1 MKSGTVVGP
10 LAGNRT
16 LKVRIA
22 VSFANRLLDSMITSF
37 MAVYLAFTFG
47 AATAGVLLFT
57 VVGLGVAAMLIGGHA
72 SEKYGRR
79 RTLMLA
85 EIGVFA
91 TFALMAVAHSGLLS
105 SPLLV
110 YLGYL
115 LNRFAA
121 SAALPASEA
130 LIVDVTTPQTRKE
143 IYTVNYWAV
152 NLGLALGA
160 LLGAW
165 LYDGHFDLML
175 GGAAVCTSGI
185 VLSTVFLIQ
194 ETRPSEGNRHR
205 TPAGSV
211 LYEFVSGYRL
221 VLRDGRFMRLMTAAA
236 LTLAIEFQLIN
247 YVGVRLARDFPPQDL
262 FSLNSLTVHVNGVQM
277 LGVLRAENTAL
288 VVLLALFARRLFRGL
303 SDRTGLYLGIT
314 LFTAGYMTLAVSD
327 SGWVLLVAGLV
338 FTVGELMNVPIKQAL
353 LADMVPDTD
362 RSRYMAVYN
371 LNIRVAQMIAAL
383 FVALGTL
390 VPSWGIALLYGLI
403 GVVIISQYRAVLS
416 GRPSTV

>member
-1 MKSGTVVGP
+1 VKSGAGISS

-16 LKVRIA
+16 LKVRIT
-22 VSFANRLLDSMITSF
+22 VSFVNRLLDSMVTSF

-47 AATAGVLLFT
+47 AATAGALLFT
-57 VVGLGVAAMLIGGHA
+57 VVCLGVIAMLIGGHV

-91 TFALMAVAHSGLLS
+91 TFALMAVAHSNWLS

-121 SAALPASEA
+121 SMALPASEA
-130 LIVDVTTPQTRKE
+130 LIVDVTTPETRKE
-143 IYTVNYWAV
+143 VYTVNYWAV

-165 LYDGHFDLML
+165 LYDGHFGLML

-185 VLSTVFLIQ
+185 VLTTVFLIG
-194 ETRPSEGNRHR
+194 EIRPPDTDRAKPDR
-205 TPAGSV
+205 SV
-211 LYEFVSGYRL
+211 LHEFVSGYRL

-247 YVGVRLARDFPPQDL
+247 YVGVRLAEDLPAQDL
-262 FSLNSLTVHVNGVQM
+262 ASFNGLTVHVNGVQM

-288 VVLLALFARRLFRGL
+288 VVLLALFSRRLFRRL
-303 SDRTGLYLGIT
+303 SDRTGLYLGIA
-314 LFTAGYMTLAVSD
+314 LFTGGYMVLAVSN
-327 SGWVLLVAGLV
+327 SGWVLMVAGMV
-338 FTVGELMNVPIKQAL
+338 YTVGELMNVPVKQAL
-353 LADMVPDTD
+353 LADMVPDTA
-362 RSRYMAVYN
+362 RPRYMAVYN
-371 LNIRVAQMIAAL
+371 LNIRVAQMIAAA

-390 VPSWGIALLYGLI
+390 VPPWGIALLYGLI
-403 GVVIISQYRAVLS
+403 GAVIISQYRVVLS
-416 GRPSTV
+416 GGASSS